1 MMTTSE
7 IVEMLAKKYMICKLH
22 ITNRLRVLLIA
33 WKRVIIT
40 EKFP

>member
-7 IVEMLAKKYMICKLH
+7 IVEMLAKYMICKLH